1 MRRSREREH
10 GDRKVASANM
20 VVAGAVV
27 VAVGVVAA
35 ATAVEAATV
44 VDAVAN
50 AVPLGANGRKLHTAF
65 NSILHII
72 CSVKIDSA
80 ERSESCWYR

>member
-1 MRRSREREH
+1 
-10 GDRKVASANM
+10 M

-50 AVPLGANGRKLHTAF
+50 AVPLGANGRKLHNAF

-80 ERSESCWYR
+80 ERSSLFSHACSYCTVRIQPWEWLRR